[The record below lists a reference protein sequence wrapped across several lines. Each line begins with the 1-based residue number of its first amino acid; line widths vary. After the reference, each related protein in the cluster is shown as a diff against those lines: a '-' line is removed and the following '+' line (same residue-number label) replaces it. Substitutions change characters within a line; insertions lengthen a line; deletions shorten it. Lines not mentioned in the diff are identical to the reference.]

1 MRILSGL
8 AATALLAAT
17 GCASSPNFATGVIDR
32 TSENT
37 LSLVTSEGDTL
48 IFSTPGADTLAR
60 LDSATVFWRG
70 SYTAGM
76 EVERIEVTP
85 GGMPGSDRDAHGC
98 IGSAGYIWSEVRQDC
113 IRLFEQGIRM
123 VDTAGNAAYIVFSP
137 DSSQVELFFSDG
149 TPNEILDRRRL
160 PNGGSAWNVEDDDTK
175 NVRLIDGRWDISR
188 RGKTVF
194 SEEQKG
200 GSELGA
206 LQNRTYEGLLPAAS
220 CPGIRYTLTISSRE
234 HSGDGTF
241 TLTMTYLEAENGED
255 RSYTYTGRRFT
266 LRGMAGDENAT
277 VWQLVADSDKGTFN
291 FLREDDTT
299 LTLLNDRL
307 EKPETTLNYSLRL
320 KK

>member
-1 MRILSGL
+1 MRHL
-8 AATALLAAT
+8 
-17 GCASSPNFATGVIDR
+17 
-32 TSENT
+32 
-37 LSLVTSEGDTL
+37 
-48 IFSTPGADTLAR
+48 
-60 LDSATVFWRG
+60 
-70 SYTAGM
+70 
-76 EVERIEVTP
+76 
-85 GGMPGSDRDAHGC
+85 
-98 IGSAGYIWSEVRQDC
+98 
-113 IRLFEQGIRM
+113 
-123 VDTAGNAAYIVFSP
+123 
-137 DSSQVELFFSDG
+137 
-149 TPNEILDRRRL
+149 RL
-160 PNGGSAWNVEDDDTK
+160 PNPSSLLQGLVLALLLLALPGLAQAASPSGILLVAFGTSMEEARASLDDVGKAYEKAYPDKPVIWAYTS
-175 NVRLIDGRWDISR
+175 DIIRKKLASE
-188 RGKTVF
+188 GKTVF

-220 CPGIRYTLTISSRE
+220 CPGIRYSLTISSRE

>member
-1 MRILSGL
+1 MRTLSVL
-8 AATALLAAT
+8 TCSALLAAT
-17 GCASSPNFATGVIDR
+17 GCVSSPNSATGVIDR
-32 TSENT
+32 ASENT
-37 LSLVTSEGDTL
+37 LSLVTSGGDTL

-60 LDSATVFWRG
+60 FDSATVFFRG
-70 SYTAGM
+70 GYTAGM
-76 EVERIEVTP
+76 EVERIAVTP
-85 GGMPGSDRDAHGC
+85 GRALGSDRDAHGC
-98 IGSAGYIWSEVRQDC
+98 IGSAGYVWSEVRKDC
-113 IRLFEQGIRM
+113 IRLFEQGIRTL
-123 VDTAGNAAYIVFSP
+123 DTAGNSAYIVFSP

-194 SEEQKG
+194 SEDPKG
-200 GSELGA
+200 GSEPGA
-206 LQNRTYEGLLPAAS
+206 LQSRTYEGLLPAAS
-220 CPGIRYTLTISSRE
+220 CPGIRYTLTIRNRE

-241 TLTMTYLEAENGED
+241 TLTMTYLEAENGKD
-255 RSYTYTGRRFT
+255 RTYTYTGRRFT

-277 VWQLVADSDKGTFN
+277 VWQLVADSGKGTFN
-291 FLREDDTT
+291 FLHEDDTT

-320 KK
+320 EN